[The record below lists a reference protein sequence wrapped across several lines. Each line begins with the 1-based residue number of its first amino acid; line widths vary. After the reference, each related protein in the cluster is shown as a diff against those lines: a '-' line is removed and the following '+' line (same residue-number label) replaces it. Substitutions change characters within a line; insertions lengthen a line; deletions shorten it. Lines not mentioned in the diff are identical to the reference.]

1 MRPFAPF
8 SMAAAALLLSGCS
21 DYSVA
26 RSTVDDAFTQRA
38 RESGVDVLW
47 AMDTSASMY
56 EEQATLAAHGAAFT
70 DVLVRGTVPFRLAVS
85 TTEPGEPGVLSAPVL
100 DDTTADLAS
109 AFAATIETTA
119 DQTGDRTE
127 RGFDAVLAALDPAGQ
142 ALEGTGDLEVVF
154 FTDEDDS
161 SEVDADSFVQRLSNM
176 RADALV
182 RVNAIAGDL
191 PEGCFSSAAAADA
204 GVRYDEAVRAS
215 GGRRESICSQDID
228 GALARVALAVL
239 GLDDTFYLSDVPV
252 LSSMEVRVDDALVP
266 QRDND
271 GWRYDPGINAVIFDG
286 LAVPPP
292 GAGISIEYYDWRGNV
307 DTGG

>member
-1 MRPFAPF
+1 MRVTAVLSIFAC
-8 SMAAAALLLSGCS
+8 AAPLVGCS
-21 DYSVA
+21 DYSVT

-38 RESGVDVLW
+38 REGGVDVLW

-70 DVLVRGTVPFRLAVS
+70 DVLVRGTVPFRLAV
-85 TTEPGEPGVLSAPVL
+85 TTTDPGAPGVLSGAVL
-100 DDTTADLAS
+100 DDTTADLAGS
-109 AFAATIETTA
+109 FGSVIAETS

-127 RGFDAVLAALDPAGQ
+127 RGFDAVLAALDPDGQ
-142 ALEGTGDLEVVF
+142 ALEGVGDLEVVF
-154 FTDEDDS
+154 FTDEDDN
-161 SEVDADSFVQRLSNM
+161 SEVDAAAFVERISNM
-176 RADALV
+176 RPDALV

-215 GGRRESICSQDID
+215 GGRRESICSLDID

-252 LSSMEVRVDDALVP
+252 VSSMEVRVDEALVP
-266 QRDND
+266 QRDID

-292 GAGISIEYYDWRGNV
+292 GAGISIDYYDWRGNV